1 MQRSVILASGSP
13 RRKELL
19 KEICKDFVVITSE
32 FDEMVFPRESPD
44 ALVKRLSIGKAE
56 DVWACTKG
64 DRIVIGADTVV
75 ALDGEI
81 MGKPADAGDAR
92 RMLKK
97 LSGKIHQVYTGVA
110 VLWDSG
116 RDSFVSVSQV
126 EFYPLSDGEID
137 AYIASGE
144 PFGKAGAYAIQL
156 GGKLFVKAISG
167 DYSNIVGFP
176 VAEVYHR
183 MSKLG
188 LLPSPFPGKL

>member
-1 MQRSVILASGSP
+1 M
-13 RRKELL
+13 
-19 KEICKDFVVITSE
+19 VITSLFE
-32 FDEMVFPRESPD
+32 ETIFPGELPET
-44 ALVKRLSIGKAE
+44 LVKRLSMGKAE
-56 DVWACTKG
+56 DVWDCTKG

-75 ALDGEI
+75 ALDGEV
-81 MGKPADAGDAR
+81 MGKPFDATDAR

-110 VLWDSG
+110 VLWDG
-116 RDSFVSVSQV
+116 GKDSFVNMSQV
-126 EFYPLSDGEID
+126 EFYPLSEEEID
-137 AYIASGE
+137 AYIDSGE

-156 GGKLFVKAISG
+156 KGKLFVKSISG

-183 MSKLG
+183 MSRLG

>member
-1 MQRSVILASGSP
+1 MQRSIILASGSP

-19 KEICKDFVVITSE
+19 KEICKDFVVITSLFE
-32 FDEMVFPRESPD
+32 ETIFPGELPET
-44 ALVKRLSIGKAE
+44 LVKRLSMGKAE
-56 DVWACTKG
+56 DVWDCTKG

-81 MGKPADAGDAR
+81 MGKPFDATDAR

-110 VLWDSG
+110 VLWDG
-116 RDSFVSVSQV
+116 GKDSFVNMSQV
-126 EFYPLSDGEID
+126 EFYPLSEEEID
-137 AYIASGE
+137 AYIDSGE

-156 GGKLFVKAISG
+156 KGKLFVKSISG

-183 MSKLG
+183 MSRLG

>member
-1 MQRSVILASGSP
+1 MQRSIILASGSP

-19 KEICKDFVVITSE
+19 KEICKDFVVITSLFE
-32 FDEMVFPRESPD
+32 ETIFPGELPET
-44 ALVKRLSIGKAE
+44 LVKRLSMGKAE
-56 DVWACTKG
+56 DVWDCTKG

-75 ALDGEI
+75 ALDGEV
-81 MGKPADAGDAR
+81 MGKPFDATDAR

-110 VLWDSG
+110 VLWDG
-116 RDSFVSVSQV
+116 GKDSFVNMSQV
-126 EFYPLSDGEID
+126 EFYPLSEEEID
-137 AYIASGE
+137 AYIDSGE

-156 GGKLFVKAISG
+156 KGKLFVKSISG

-183 MSKLG
+183 MSRLG

>member
-1 MQRSVILASGSP
+1 VQRSIILASGSP

-19 KEICKDFVVITSE
+19 KEICKDFVVITSLFE
-32 FDEMVFPRESPD
+32 ETIFPGELPET
-44 ALVKRLSIGKAE
+44 LVKRLSMGKAE
-56 DVWACTKG
+56 DVWDCTKG

-81 MGKPADAGDAR
+81 MGKPFDATDAR

-110 VLWDSG
+110 VLWDG
-116 RDSFVSVSQV
+116 GKDSFVNMSQV
-126 EFYPLSDGEID
+126 EFYPLSEEEID
-137 AYIASGE
+137 AYIDSGE

-156 GGKLFVKAISG
+156 KGKLFVKSISG

-183 MSKLG
+183 MSRLG

>member
-1 MQRSVILASGSP
+1 M
-13 RRKELL
+13 
-19 KEICKDFVVITSE
+19 VITSLFE
-32 FDEMVFPRESPD
+32 ETIFPGELPET
-44 ALVKRLSIGKAE
+44 LVKRLSMGKAE
-56 DVWACTKG
+56 DVWSCTKG

-81 MGKPADAGDAR
+81 MGKPFDATDAR

-97 LSGKIHQVYTGVA
+97 LSGKIHQVYTGVTI
-110 VLWDSG
+110 LWDG
-116 RDSFVSVSQV
+116 GKDSFVNMSQV
-126 EFYPLSDGEID
+126 EFYPLSEEEID
-137 AYIASGE
+137 AYIDSGE

-156 GGKLFVKAISG
+156 KGKLFVKSISG

-183 MSKLG
+183 MSRLG